1 MPPTFPVGLNH
12 QDQSH
17 PIQLR
22 MNQIPLKGGATQV
35 TLIFKVWSACNTS
48 HRC

>member
-1 MPPTFPVGLNH
+1 MPPTFLVGLDH
-12 QDQSH
+12 LSH
-17 PIQLR
+17 PTQLR

-48 HRC
+48 HWC